1 MAASP
6 TIKMSERVVA
16 PISTA
21 ELERRWAAVRAQM
34 KSRKIDALL
43 MQGNNDFM
51 GGYVKYFTDLP
62 ATNGYPFTVVFPHD
76 DLMTTVGQG
85 PLGSDIAVPPG
96 SDGIAGAFRSKALAV
111 LAKQIHEDFE
121 VRRSATGDLLH
132 GRSGDWLLQYAPGD
146 WGVVEELKFRQVYR
160 PLMDQ

>member
-1 MAASP
+1 MNLGQPDLRLDRDAAP
-6 TIKMSERVVA
+6 FVKSELV
-16 PISTA
+16 
-21 ELERRWAAVRAQM
+21 Q
-34 KSRKIDALL
+34 
-43 MQGNNDFM
+43 
-51 GGYVKYFTDLP
+51 
-62 ATNGYPFTVVFPHD
+62 VVFAS
-76 DLMTTVGQG
+76 G
-85 PLGSDIAVPPG
+85 PGTIVSRDRFDARYEAVPPG

-111 LAKQIHEDFE
+111 LAKQIHEDFK